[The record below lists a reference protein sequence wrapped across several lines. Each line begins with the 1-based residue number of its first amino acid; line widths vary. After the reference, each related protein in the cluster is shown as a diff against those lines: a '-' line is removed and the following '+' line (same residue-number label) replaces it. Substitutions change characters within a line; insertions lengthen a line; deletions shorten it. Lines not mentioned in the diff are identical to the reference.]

1 MRNADRLP
9 RAVVKAGLRGI
20 GRIAEFE
27 SPARVEVLRF
37 AEIVVGG
44 VNLGCDEK
52 AEERNEMKDSKSGF
66 HG

>member
-1 MRNADRLP
+1 
-9 RAVVKAGLRGI
+9 
-20 GRIAEFE
+20 
-27 SPARVEVLRF
+27 
-37 AEIVVGG
+37 